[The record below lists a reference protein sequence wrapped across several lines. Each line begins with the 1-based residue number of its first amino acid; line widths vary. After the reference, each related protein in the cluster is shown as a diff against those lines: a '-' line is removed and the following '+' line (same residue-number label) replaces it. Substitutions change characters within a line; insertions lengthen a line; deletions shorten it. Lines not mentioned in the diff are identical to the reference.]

1 MDVCELLAL
10 NMAMMLLSMLRVSA
24 ATDLTECGRFPARIA
39 NTQGVHL
46 VLSSKHKCSRL
57 Y

>member
-1 MDVCELLAL
+1 VCELLAL